1 MPAEPEEYTG
11 RVVDFKIYQRMYEED
26 KERMQLLAYARPH
39 MDTIIACALIT
50 KEQIEEVSNADLMQA
65 RINRIQNT
73 VSEIRAKISLQ
84 SVLRNKAKLTR
95 IRLAELKVELND
107 EEPLKVILNAY
118 SDKGMK
124 RNAIQ
129 SISNT
134 LMKTINLYAKSVF
147 AEDYEFEFRWDTSQ
161 LSLLVHR
168 KFGDKVLTSDVR
180 KLSSAETKLFTII
193 LVLALLTFVPSNKR
207 SNILILDEPDANFS
221 EETTEAFKKLL
232 PVLLSVIPS
241 IIVITPKTNER
252 YENAH
257 NFTVVKDKG
266 VSTIQK
272 GHPASL
278 K

>member
-1 MPAEPEEYTG
+1 
-11 RVVDFKIYQRMYEED
+11 
-26 KERMQLLAYARPH
+26 
-39 MDTIIACALIT
+39 
-50 KEQIEEVSNADLMQA
+50 
-65 RINRIQNT
+65 
-73 VSEIRAKISLQ
+73 
-84 SVLRNKAKLTR
+84 
-95 IRLAELKVELND
+95 
-107 EEPLKVILNAY
+107 
-118 SDKGMK
+118 
-124 RNAIQ
+124 
-129 SISNT
+129 
-134 LMKTINLYAKSVF
+134 
-147 AEDYEFEFRWDTSQ
+147 
-161 LSLLVHR
+161 
-168 KFGDKVLTSDVR
+168 
-180 KLSSAETKLFTII
+180 